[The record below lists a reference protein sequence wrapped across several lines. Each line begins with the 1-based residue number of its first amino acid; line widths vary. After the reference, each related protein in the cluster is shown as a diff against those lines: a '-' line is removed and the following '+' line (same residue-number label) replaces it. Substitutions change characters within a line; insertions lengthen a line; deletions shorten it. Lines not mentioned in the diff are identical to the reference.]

1 MFWKKAQ
8 TKAVTNDP
16 FCNQPETKKMFENTA
31 GLGGGQ
37 VVSVLAF
44 YIEDLTSN
52 PAKVYN

>member
-44 YIEDLTSN
+44 YFEDLTSN